1 MKSRI
6 ERTVVALLLVGV
18 LLIGGAYAE
27 RIMPRADEVF
37 SSAAAYLY
45 SNKYLKISCVTD
57 DPHNIRITSCWY
69 EIKLNGDWEY
79 GGGITVSPSSVSNGM
94 ILGAQ
99 VNCSAYLG
107 TGTYRVGFIVDADG
121 HSITRY
127 SNECTY

>member
-1 MKSRI
+1 M
-6 ERTVVALLLVGV
+6 ERKIVKGIVALLLVST
-18 LLIGGAYAE
+18 LLIGNACAE
-27 RIMPRADEVF
+27 MIMPCADEVF

-57 DPHNIRITSCWY
+57 DPHNIRITNCWY

-99 VNCSAYLG
+99 VNCSSYFS
-107 TGTYRVGFIVDADG
+107 TGTYRVGFTVDADG
-121 HSITRY
+121 HSISRY
-127 SNECTY
+127 SNERTY